1 VRAIAAG
8 GDLPGSPVNE
18 LSTGTFHSPVRL
30 LFNVAGCICVALAF
44 LGLFLPLL
52 PTTPFLLLAAFCFSR
67 GSPRMHR
74 WLLEHPRLGP
84 IIRDWN
90 EHRIVRPR
98 VKLAATVGIVLL
110 TAPAVIFGN
119 FSPVLKMASII
130 VGLGVI
136 GMIWRQ
142 SSR

>member
-1 VRAIAAG
+1 M
-8 GDLPGSPVNE
+8 
-18 LSTGTFHSPVRL
+18 RL
-30 LFNVAGCICVALAF
+30 LYNVAGCICVALAF

-52 PTTPFLLLAAFCFSR
+52 PTTPFLLLAAYCFSR
-67 GSPRMHR
+67 GSARMHR

-98 VKLAATVGIVLL
+98 VKLAAAIAIVLL
-110 TAPAVIFGN
+110 MAPALIFAN

-130 VGLGVI
+130 VGLAVI
-136 GMIWRQ
+136 GMICRQ
-142 SSR
+142 PSR

>member
-1 VRAIAAG
+1 M
-8 GDLPGSPVNE
+8 
-18 LSTGTFHSPVRL
+18 RL
-30 LFNVAGCICVALAF
+30 LYNVAGCICVALAF

-52 PTTPFLLLAAFCFSR
+52 PTTPFLLLAAYSFSR
-67 GSPRMHR
+67 GSARMHG

-98 VKLAATVGIVLL
+98 VKLAAAAAIVLL
-110 TAPAVIFGN
+110 MAPALIFGN

-142 SSR
+142 PSN